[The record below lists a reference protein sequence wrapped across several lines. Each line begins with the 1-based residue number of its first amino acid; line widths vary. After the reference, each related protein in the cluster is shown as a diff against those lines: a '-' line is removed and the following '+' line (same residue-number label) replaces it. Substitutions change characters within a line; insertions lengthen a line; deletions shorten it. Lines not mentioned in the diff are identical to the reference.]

1 LKAAP
6 LGWRREIFG
15 VLASAALV
23 LVAYHPVA
31 FGGKTFD
38 TSTLVQGVNGI
49 APPTGVARPKLVD
62 EIRPDLGAGA
72 WGTVPWAQVT
82 HREVAKGRWP
92 LWTPYE
98 GIGEPLAGNMQSA
111 TFDPLMLAVNLHPTT
126 LTWDLTFLFAFMLGS
141 IATYLFLRNLGIG
154 ALAAV
159 AGAGAFTMSG
169 WFAMDNSDTF
179 VRLYA
184 YLPVLFLMVDMVIG
198 SPKLR
203 WVAALGAAIA
213 GSILAGMPESTFF
226 VLVVAAAY
234 ALFGTVR
241 ASRGAPQGARSS
253 GDLRWPAALRLGAAG
268 AFGLALASPLLIL
281 FAQFLPLSANIHAVG
296 IGLRTGATGALLYWL
311 IPFANGY
318 PMRPLVSGFDI
329 DRGWVGAAVGTLAAV
344 AAAAPRA
351 MREFSGWFFLT
362 TAAVVLAKNHNIPF
376 VQWIGQLP
384 GFSQAD
390 WKAFAPP
397 VAGFCLAVVAAI
409 GIHALATGDV
419 QRRRLAI
426 GATALAA
433 VVGLLLIANRPV
445 LAAAHGAFAWR
456 NYALT
461 ISAASAVLGA
471 AVAVVTLKDRSW
483 VRQVAPAIAALAVLA
498 EVYALFPQHIY
509 APRADPYRRPPWL
522 AMVEVGTAT
531 EPYSRV
537 FGLDQILYPNTAGV
551 FGLYDARTLNA
562 LYVSRYVTYLNNFI
576 FPFVDR
582 FTGDGF
588 SSEDVQANS
597 MFDLLGVRYVVTAA
611 KELDRFAGAGQYRFV
626 GDSGGVKVYENT
638 HGLARA
644 FVTDDVH
651 QVASTQDAVSYLR
664 SLGHPAGPVTRLDR
678 FDPLRQAVVE
688 TSRGTPV
695 SLPPSAVGP
704 MGSARSARIA
714 SYGPQRV
721 EVDVAAGDPGL
732 LVLTD
737 SYFPG
742 WRATVNGHPA
752 SILPTDIAFRGVVL
766 DGTNSKVVF
775 SYHAPGGD
783 MGWAIPL
790 LGALCLGAAGLTRT
804 VRRIRS
810 ASPEVS
816 LVPSA
821 GGASV

>member
-1 LKAAP
+1 LKAASRS
-6 LGWRREIFG
+6 WRREIFG

-38 TSTLVQGVNGI
+38 TSTRVQGVNGI
-49 APPTGVARPKLVD
+49 APPTGVPRPKLVD

-72 WGTVPWAQVT
+72 WATVPWAQVT
-82 HREVAKGRWP
+82 HREIAKGRWP
-92 LWTPYE
+92 LWTPYQ

-126 LTWDLTFLFAFMLGS
+126 LTWDMTFLFAFMLGS
-141 IATYLFLRNLGIG
+141 IATYLFLRNLGID

-169 WFAMDNSDTF
+169 WFAMDTSDAF

-213 GSILAGMPESTFF
+213 GTILAGMPESTFF

-241 ASRGAPQGARSS
+241 ASRGAPQGAKSS

-268 AFGLALASPLLIL
+268 AFGLALASPLLLL
-281 FAQFLPLSANIHAVG
+281 FGQFLFLSVNAHAG
-296 IGLRTGATGALLYWL
+296 GNGLRTGATGALLYWL

-351 MREFSGWFFLT
+351 MRRAGGWFFLA
-362 TAAVVLAKNHNIPF
+362 TAAFVLAKNHNIPL
-376 VQWIGQLP
+376 VQWIGRLP
-384 GFSQAD
+384 GFGQAD
-390 WKAFAPP
+390 WIAFAPP
-397 VAGFCLAVVAAI
+397 LAGFCLAVVAAI
-409 GIHALATGDV
+409 GIDALATGDV
-419 QRRRLAI
+419 QSRRLAI
-426 GATALAA
+426 GAAVLAA

-456 NYALT
+456 DCALAM
-461 ISAASAVLGA
+461 SAAAVVLGA
-471 AVAVVTLKDRSW
+471 AVAVVALRHRSW
-483 VRQVAPAIAALAVLA
+483 VRQVAAAMAALAVVA

-522 AMVEVGTAT
+522 AVVEAGTAT
-531 EPYSRV
+531 QPYSRV
-537 FGLDQILYPNTAGV
+537 FGLDHILYPNTAGV
-551 FGLYDARTLNA
+551 FGLYDPRTLNA
-562 LYVSRYVTYLNNFI
+562 LYVSRYVTYLKSFI

-582 FTGDGF
+582 FTGEGF
-588 SSEDVQANS
+588 FPEDVQGNS
-597 MFDLLGVRYVVTAA
+597 MFDLLGVRYVLTAA
-611 KELDRFAGAGQYRFV
+611 TEPDRFTGAGQYRFV
-626 GDSGGVKVYENT
+626 GGSGEVKVYENT

-644 FVTDDVH
+644 FVADDVY
-651 QVASTQDAVSYLR
+651 QVASTKDAVSYLQ
-664 SLGHPAGPVTRLDR
+664 SLGHPAGPITRLDR
-678 FDPLRQAVVE
+678 FDPRSQAVVE
-688 TSRGTPV
+688 TPRGTPV
-695 SLPPSAVGP
+695 SLPPSAVRPTGTV
-704 MGSARSARIA
+704 RSASIV

-721 EVDVAAGDPGL
+721 EVDVAVGNPGL

-766 DGTNSKVVF
+766 DGTRSKVVF
-775 SYHAPGGD
+775 TYHAPGGD
-783 MGWAIPL
+783 LGWAIPL
-790 LGALCLGAAGLTRT
+790 LGVLCLGAVGLTRT
-804 VRRIRS
+804 VRRFRG
-810 ASPEVS
+810 ASSEVPRVLS
-816 LVPSA
+816 